1 MSNASNLLQTLQLR
15 SRSRI
20 VTPEDFAKQQNV
32 SRETLEALTVYV
44 ALLEKWQPRI
54 NLISPASLPD
64 IWHRHIFDSAQLL
77 VHMPELAPGEPR
89 RILDIGSGAGF
100 PGLVLAILGAG
111 QVQLVE
117 SDQRKSV
124 FLRTVIRELGLSAN
138 VFNQRIE
145 TLPACYPDVI
155 TARALAALPKL
166 MRLIDAQIHHGL
178 TCLFLKGV
186 KAEEELTNFQTY
198 STMTPQL
205 YSSLSCTDGVIVKLT
220 MPK

>member
-44 ALLEKWQPRI
+44 ALLEKWQPHI
-54 NLISPASLPD
+54 NLVSPASLPD

-77 VHMPELAPGEPR
+77 AHMPDVAPGEPR